1 MVLLHIL
8 PTVVL
13 AVVVTIGA
21 GSLTTGKLDAPK
33 PPTTAELAYADAP
46 HGVDPMVTGPVSA
59 SFKKQQEIE
68 GCDQAKWPDI
78 PLACFPE

>member
-21 GSLTTGKLDAPK
+21 SSLTTGKFDAGQ
-33 PPTTAELAYADAP
+33 TRTAAELAYADAP

-59 SFKKQQEIE
+59 SFGKQRDIA
-68 GCDQAKWPDI
+68 GCAQAKWPDI